1 MEDWAGKGKNN
12 PTKGKQ
18 GSPHSL
24 PLFLVKK
31 KTTSGSGVAHRA
43 ILDARRLNSA
53 SIHRQV
59 YMGSV
64 QQNLSSLEKADL
76 FTNLDIASFFNS
88 IKLSE
93 TAPEGH
99 IYSSVDYCSFQT
111 HSLGS
116 FSFLRAAQG
125 LHQSTSLASWI
136 MDRLSR
142 DFPLDVVKHF
152 ADDILIVHKEEQSI
166 REALREK

>member
-1 MEDWAGKGKNN
+1 
-12 PTKGKQ
+12 
-18 GSPHSL
+18 
-24 PLFLVKK
+24 
-31 KTTSGSGVAHRA
+31 
-43 ILDARRLNSA
+43 
-53 SIHRQV
+53 
-59 YMGSV
+59 MGSV

-76 FTNLDIASFFNS
+76 YTNLDIASFFNS

-93 TAPEGH
+93 TPADGH

-136 MDRLSR
+136 MDRHSR
-142 DFPLDVVKHF
+142 DFPLDAVKHF
-152 ADDILIVHKEEQSI
+152 SDDILIVHKDEQAV
-166 REALREK
+166 REALRKKPKHTTSSKGGSWQGPRP

>member
-1 MEDWAGKGKNN
+1 
-12 PTKGKQ
+12 
-18 GSPHSL
+18 
-24 PLFLVKK
+24 
-31 KTTSGSGVAHRA
+31 
-43 ILDARRLNSA
+43 
-53 SIHRQV
+53 
-59 YMGSV
+59 MGSV

-76 FTNLDIASFFNS
+76 YTNLDIASFFNS

-93 TAPEGH
+93 TPADGH

-136 MDRLSR
+136 MDQLSR
-142 DFPLDVVKHF
+142 DYPLDVVKHF
-152 ADDILIVHKEEQSI
+152 ADDILIVCKDEQAV
-166 REALREK
+166 REALREKPKHAASSKEGGHPDPVRAD